1 MPRATNRCQN
11 PIVYRHFPIRIARYV
26 TNSRVD
32 QTMPTN
38 RHWPPLAKPPQLGTD
53 DVHAWAVSLDVP
65 EHAYAG
71 LLATLAP
78 DERHR
83 ASEYRFDDPR
93 RRYVVARGT
102 LRRLLGDYLDAEPM
116 SIELT
121 IDQNQKPHLASQHA
135 AADLHFNVSHSGDLA
150 MMYHATYPPDFYR
163 ALHGLVHA
171 EFRQRRALDR
181 LAGLVRHPQL
191 LRFTTARELVAGLV
205 QAFKHPA
212 LRRKV
217 EALARQA
224 GGASTRPT
232 PILIPMLS
240 QQAAAVPSEQ
250 PR

>member
-1 MPRATNRCQN
+1 
-11 PIVYRHFPIRIARYV
+11 
-26 TNSRVD
+26 
-32 QTMPTN
+32 MPTN

-102 LRRLLGDYLDAEPM
+102 LRRLLGEYLDSDPT

-121 IDQNQKPHLASQHA
+121 IDQNKKPHLASQYA

-150 MMYHATYPPDFYR
+150 MIGF
-163 ALHGLVHA
+163 AL
-171 EFRQRRALDR
+171 
-181 LAGLVRHPQL
+181 
-191 LRFTTARELVAGLV
+191 
-205 QAFKHPA
+205 
-212 LRRKV
+212 
-217 EALARQA
+217 
-224 GGASTRPT
+224 S
-232 PILIPMLS
+232 LIHI
-240 QQAAAVPSEQ
+240 
-250 PR
+250 